1 MADEPKVVVKMLES
15 SSVTAVAPKKGN
27 KISFEIT
34 NHGGKDLPGLQ
45 AILTIP
51 CGEKQDGTNFL
62 LSKND
67 DNTTNIKVETTLSSN
82 PSKKVDIGEW
92 NQAKQAKKGTV
103 SWQTRSLGFRL
114 KTLETLTIAIS
125 DFATPYDGEA
135 TIHLE
140 IKSAG
145 KKLNERSSFPIDV
158 KAPPPTG
165 VVAIIDFA
173 VKPSYISPQEKVV
186 FSGRTANARQ
196 RAVFDKSDKK
206 VWPVGGFD
214 TAPEGRELAS
224 DFKTETIEGPSANAT
239 YTLKAWREVQT
250 ELIGQKAKE
259 PDDQIGLQVHV
270 EKLGQWDSRPLV
282 SGHYPALL
290 LKSQTPL
297 GGGTGKMLYGVFIQ
311 DQPHD
316 EGVWTRAASLWSSE
330 AGFDD
335 WKMVEKPE
343 VPDGMAESPGV
354 IHKGMLW
361 LIGGSSADPTGPR
374 SKSVWCWHP
383 TKGWIHA
390 KEPPSDFQPRMGHAC
405 AVFDDKIWVL
415 GGLSA
420 DNYALDDVWT
430 CEVKN
435 FEDPSNIDWQK
446 QTELTLKQAGCMFAV
461 VTTPKEDRLF
471 KEDRLWVFG
480 GASHPYSVKPFN
492 KLSYIKPR
500 PHQSQ
505 SYAEWRSYTPPEKV
519 DESRTRRVPLT
530 ENPMGAALWYAQNK
544 LHLSGY
550 FGQGNTQTKEIY
562 CVTSVEDLTWIKE
575 GEEWNWTFEE
585 KVMFLIRAVSFG
597 RYWICYPVYMHMD
610 ELTSKY
616 PRIYVESD

>member
-15 SSVTAVAPKKGN
+15 SSVTAVAPKSGN
-27 KISFEIT
+27 KISFEIK
-34 NHGGKDLPGLQ
+34 NDGGKDLRGLQ

-51 CGEKQDGTNFL
+51 CGQKQDGTNFL

-67 DNTTNIKVETTLSSN
+67 DHIEVETTLSSN
-82 PSKKVDIGEW
+82 PSKAVDIGEL
-92 NQAKQAKKGTV
+92 NRAEKGIL
-103 SWQTRSLGFRL
+103 SWQTRSRGFPL
-114 KTLETLTIAIS
+114 KKLETLTVAIS

-135 TIHLE
+135 TINLE

-145 KKLNERSSFPIDV
+145 KKLNEKSSFPIGV
-158 KAPPPTG
+158 KAPKG
-165 VVAIIDFA
+165 KEVAIIDFA
-173 VKPSYISPQEKVV
+173 VKPSYIRPQEKVV

-196 RAVFDKSDKK
+196 RAVFDRSDKK
-206 VWPVGGFD
+206 VWPVRGFD

-224 DFKTETIEGPSANAT
+224 DFKTETIEGPSATTT
-239 YTLKAWREVQT
+239 YTLKAWREVQK
-250 ELIGQKAKE
+250 EVIGKKAEE
-259 PDDQIGLQVHV
+259 PDDQIPLQVHV

-290 LKSQTPL
+290 LKSDTPL
-297 GGGTGKMLYGVFIQ
+297 GGGTGERLYGVFIE

-316 EGVWTRAASLWSSE
+316 QDVWDRAGTLWTSE
-330 AGFDD
+330 TGFDD

-354 IHKGMLW
+354 IHQGMLW

-374 SKSVWCWHP
+374 SKSIKCWHP
-383 TKGWIHA
+383 TKGWIPA
-390 KEPPSDFQPRMGHAC
+390 KEPPSDFPPRMGHAC
-405 AVFDDKIWVL
+405 AVFDGKIWVL

-420 DNYALDDVWT
+420 DNYPLDDVWT

-435 FEDPSNIDWQK
+435 FQDPDNLEWK
-446 QTELTLKQAGCMFAV
+446 KRPELKLKQPECMFAV
-461 VTTPKEDRLF
+461 VDTPKEDRLF
-471 KEDRLWVFG
+471 KEARLWIYG
-480 GASHPYSVKPFN
+480 GANHPYSVKPIN
-492 KLSYIKPR
+492 KLWYTKPG
-500 PHQSQ
+500 PKQSPL
-505 SYAEWRSYTPPEKV
+505 YAEWSPYTPPEKD
-519 DESRTRRVPLT
+519 DESGTKRVPLT
-530 ENPMGAALWYAQNK
+530 ENPMGAALWYAQDK

-550 FGQGNTQTKEIY
+550 FGHGNTQTKEIY
-562 CVTSVEDLTWIKE
+562 RITSVEDLTWPKE
-575 GEEWNWTFEE
+575 GEEWKWTFEE
-585 KVMFLIRAVSFG
+585 KVMFLIRAVSFR